1 MPRFS
6 RMVNPEQKTV
16 YHVMSRTA
24 LDGFP
29 FKDAEKD
36 EFVNIIKRFSK
47 IYFTDIL
54 GFCMMGNHAH
64 ILIRMYPGKYFSDDE
79 IKERYARLYGD
90 DVPFPVEDGFDG
102 DGQNKGVLHYRKKWS
117 SLSKFMQ
124 EIKQTFSRYYN
135 KRHHRKGTLWGERFK
150 SVIVENGNTLIN
162 CLAYIDLNP
171 MRAGIVEKPE
181 DYRWNSIGYHIQTN
195 NKDGFLSTD
204 FGPVKCASLSLR
216 ELHRAGLKEFN
227 VKSEKER
234 IRRYRRFLY
243 EKAAKG
249 DQIHEKTL
257 NKELKREFK
266 LSKINRFTQRTRYF
280 TDSGII
286 GTREFV
292 LKNYQQF
299 KHLFQ
304 SKNEKIPKRIKGLV
318 DVYSLKRL
326 SEA

>member
-1 MPRFS
+1 VFIVRYYS
-6 RMVNPEQKTV
+6 RQGIVSN
-16 YHVMSRTA
+16 
-24 LDGFP
+24 
-29 FKDAEKD
+29 
-36 EFVNIIKRFSK
+36 
-47 IYFTDIL
+47 
-54 GFCMMGNHAH
+54 
-64 ILIRMYPGKYFSDDE
+64 LIRMYPDKYFSDDE

-90 DVPFPVEDGFDG
+90 DVPFPVEDGFDE
-102 DGQNKGVLHYRKKWS
+102 DGQNKGILHYRKKWS

-171 MRAGIVEKPE
+171 VRAGIVENPE
-181 DYRWNSIGYHIQTN
+181 DYRWNSISYHIQTN
-195 NKDGFLSTD
+195 NKDGLLSTD
-204 FGPVKCASLSLR
+204 F
-216 ELHRAGLKEFN
+216 GLKEFN
-227 VKSEKER
+227 VMDSKER
-234 IRRYRRFLY
+234 FRRYRRFLY

-257 NKELKREFK
+257 NKERKREFK
-266 LSKINRFTQRTRYF
+266 LSKINRFTQQTRYF

-292 LKNYQQF
+292 SKNYQQF

-318 DVYSLKRL
+318 GVYSLKRL